1 MIDRNPQLTLIRIS
15 ATVGFTGSITI
26 KDNENLEKVELL
38 VPSITTTQGKNATGL
53 IIENNPK
60 LGSIDMQKTNLNM
73 LEGKITMINNKE
85 LTSLDFSNAT
95 QFIVNGG

>member
-1 MIDRNPQLTLIRIS
+1 MIDRNPQLTSIRIS
-15 ATVGFTGSITI
+15 ATVGFAGSITI
-26 KDNENLEKVELL
+26 KDNESLQKVELL
-38 VPSITTTQGKNATGL
+38 VPSITTTQGTKATGL

-95 QFIVNGG
+95 QFIVNKG